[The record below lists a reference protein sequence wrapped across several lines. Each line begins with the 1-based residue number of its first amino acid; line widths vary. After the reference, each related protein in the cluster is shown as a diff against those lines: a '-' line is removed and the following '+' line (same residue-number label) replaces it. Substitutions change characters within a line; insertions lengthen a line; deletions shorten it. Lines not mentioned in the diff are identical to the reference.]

1 MANGDIC
8 TESEGK
14 NESLQQAS
22 SALAEGMKVY
32 AVALGD
38 DANDTFLRNLS
49 DTGGGKFYNVS
60 CTSTLEQIYRNISE
74 NEAFDNLMLVSDVSG
89 SMSSGLSLDCTTTT
103 TTTTSSSSTTSST
116 SSTTSTSTSTTTTTT
131 STTTTTQGPCIM
143 PGNNPPCA
151 EVSLEEVIA
160 AINQW
165 IAGNMELG
173 SVIDLI
179 MAWSGRSAPN

>member
-1 MANGDIC
+1 MHMANGDIC

-38 DANDTFLRNLS
+38 DANDTFLKNLS

-103 TTTTSSSSTTSST
+103 TTTTSS
-116 SSTTSTSTSTTTTTT
+116 TTTTILNCSSSSDTLL
-131 STTTTTQGPCIM
+131 SS
-143 PGNNPPCA
+143 GNNSIDYQTPHNYPGSMDCY
-151 EVSLEEVIA
+151 SGIYSCP
-160 AINQW
+160 
-165 IAGNMELG
+165 AGYYSRIYARYDIETNYDFL
-173 SVIDLI
+173 
-179 MAWSGRSAPN
+179 A